1 MGLVLVARTPG
12 RGFGYLFNTSWG
24 WAIGLGLVAAVIAAG
39 FDSMSAVAL
48 RRMDAVGE
56 QISGAPTPAQAA
68 EMAALQGRL
77 RRNARVASILGTIA
91 VVLMVSAR
99 YV

>member
-1 MGLVLVARTPG
+1 
-12 RGFGYLFNTSWG
+12 
-24 WAIGLGLVAAVIAAG
+24 
-39 FDSMSAVAL
+39 
-48 RRMDAVGE
+48 MDAVGE